1 MSFAP
6 TKVQLEVLIKW
17 HKDCNNWH
25 YCTYTLYMYQHHSV
39 NVNVTG
45 QFQVEL

>member
-17 HKDCNNWH
+17 HKDCNNLALL
-25 YCTYTLYMYQHHSV
+25 YLYMYQHHSV